1 MTCKCCIVSI
11 FDINKFPLSKLIKRI
26 CLDQFF
32 MYLRRI
38 RIFISKILFSIHVW
52 PNVYC
57 CNETLFTFPIIW
69 PCVLDLFGYQILST
83 TFHYVLNESCRDFF
97 FIVIA
102 NWIHVSILAYEM
114 TIRLRGTK
122 HQKSLFLC
130 KQHHNR
136 KINLYTCI
144 SEYSICLPLCY
155 HV

>member
-1 MTCKCCIVSI
+1 MTCTCCIVSL

-32 MYLRRI
+32 MYLRRFI
-38 RIFISKILFSIHVW
+38 RIFISKILVSIHVW

-83 TFHYVLNESCRDFF
+83 TFHYVLNESCRDSF

-114 TIRLRGTK
+114 TIHL
-122 HQKSLFLC
+122 
-130 KQHHNR
+130 
-136 KINLYTCI
+136 
-144 SEYSICLPLCY
+144 
-155 HV
+155 